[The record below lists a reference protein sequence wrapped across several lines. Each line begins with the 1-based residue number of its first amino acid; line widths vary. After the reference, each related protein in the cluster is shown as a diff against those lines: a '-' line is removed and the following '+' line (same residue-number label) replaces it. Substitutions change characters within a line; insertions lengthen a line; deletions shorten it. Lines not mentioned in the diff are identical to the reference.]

1 MKAVIALL
9 VLANAVL
16 VLGTCVSTQQT
27 QERVAAIEQKMNSDG
42 HIQSEADK
50 LANRL
55 VPVIEQR
62 MSPLLESPDAGD
74 SHAEA
79 LVDRILPFLSDYVAR
94 TKEKESPQAVAFTQ
108 AQKLFDAELA
118 ANQFQNAYDL
128 LLTASRIDA
137 TQPAVLDLVQR
148 FVESA
153 RKSGDDRAADL
164 ADSLMTRAEALVP
177 FQTPSNVLDARRR
190 LNALEGNPD
199 SSELPVSTSD
209 DSIASDD
216 SVVSY
221 LKVAENEK
229 VPLSIRSAAVEQA
242 RQMTDATML
251 EVAVAS
257 TVDGGDVRS
266 RYKELLDRIESAER
280 LCLDGLFHEWCGK
293 RDAWKVKVTS
303 LLEGHGLPESEQ
315 PSESGSPSPAGS
327 KGTIA
332 LAQNGMD
339 LMQEIAPYSKAAVP
353 GAPQAESELAKDLEA
368 IQRYRAWYRNQAVLK
383 AVNDVE
389 ARWKKDSYET
399 SLTKLADALQEE
411 ELLIP
416 YVAERFNQKWNEA
429 FKGLEESKRSE
440 KAPEML
446 KLRFLGRLLPKGGS
460 L

>member
-1 MKAVIALL
+1 MKRLNPVILT
-9 VLANAVL
+9 AVL
-16 VLGTCVSTQQT
+16 VLFGLIGYFVYGPKLSTARSFRQ
-27 QERVAAIEQKMNSDG
+27 
-42 HIQSEADK
+42 
-50 LANRL
+50 
-55 VPVIEQR
+55 
-62 MSPLLESPDAGD
+62 
-74 SHAEA
+74 
-79 LVDRILPFLSDYVAR
+79 AR
-94 TKEKESPQAVAFTQ
+94 T
-108 AQKLFDAELA
+108 LFDQELA

-164 ADSLMTRAEALVP
+164 ADSLMTRAEVLVP

-190 LNALEGNPD
+190 LNALDGNPD
-199 SSELPVSTSD
+199 SSELPAVTSD

-216 SVVSY
+216 AVVSY
-221 LKVAENEK
+221 LKVAESDK

-242 RQMTDATML
+242 RQMVDATML
-251 EVAVAS
+251 EVTVAS
-257 TVDGGDVRS
+257 DVDGGDVRGPF
-266 RYKELLDRIESAER
+266 KELLDRIESAER
-280 LCLDGLFHEWCGK
+280 LCLDGLFREWCGQ

-303 LLEGHGLPESEQ
+303 LLEGNGLPESEQ
-315 PSESGSPSPAGS
+315 PSESGSPSPTGS

-332 LAQNGMD
+332 LTQNGID

-429 FKGLEESKRSE
+429 YSGLESKRPE
-440 KAPEML
+440 NAPKML
-446 KLRFLGRLLPKGGS
+446 RLRFLGRLLEERKALAVSASANKPQMQKATNVANANVDFEAYGEEPTGTTPPSTDQNIPAEGGS
-460 L
+460 P